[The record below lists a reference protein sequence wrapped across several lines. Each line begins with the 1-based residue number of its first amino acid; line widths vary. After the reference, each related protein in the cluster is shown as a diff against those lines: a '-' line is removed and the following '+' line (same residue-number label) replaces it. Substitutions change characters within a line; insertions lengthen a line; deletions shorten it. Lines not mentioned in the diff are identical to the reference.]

1 MYAGIRQMQRY
12 ENIFFPDSLIE
23 ELQLL
28 LKIETM
34 QIGENASLPEDY
46 LADEGGAE
54 TGVDVGPDTV
64 NAKIQLIA
72 DDGRGDGAIEHALF
86 EVGVGSC
93 GGGTLT
99 DCGTPC
105 LADVQ

>member
-1 MYAGIRQMQRY
+1 
-12 ENIFFPDSLIE
+12 
-23 ELQLL
+23 
-28 LKIETM
+28 M
-34 QIGENASLPEDY
+34 QIGENASLAEDDA
-46 LADEGGAE
+46 ADEGGAE
-54 TGVDVGPDTV
+54 GGAEAGVDVGFQALQV
-64 NAKIQLIA
+64 KIQLVA